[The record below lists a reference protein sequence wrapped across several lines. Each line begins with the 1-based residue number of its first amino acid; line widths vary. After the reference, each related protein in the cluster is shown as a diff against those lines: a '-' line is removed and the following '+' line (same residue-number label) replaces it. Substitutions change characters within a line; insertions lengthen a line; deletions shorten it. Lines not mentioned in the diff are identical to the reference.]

1 MKLII
6 KKKTPSVNHL
16 YGFKGYHKFL
26 TKEAKELRSY
36 IDEIVKKKV
45 SNRNLDIED
54 YENKKLSLLVEIHEN
69 WLTKSGDVYKKDISN
84 REKFLVD
91 SIFKSLGLDDK
102 FIWDHIMRKIQSITE
117 EKAVVEIK
125 PWRG

>member
-1 MKLII
+1 MKIII
-6 KKKTPSVNHL
+6 KKKTPSINHL

-26 TKEAKELRSY
+26 TKEAKELRQY
-36 IDEIVKKKV
+36 IDEVVKKKV
-45 SNRNLDIED
+45 GNLNLDIED
-54 YENKKLSLLVEIHEN
+54 YEDKKLTLLVEIYEN

-102 FIWDHIMRKIQSITE
+102 FIWDHTMKKIQSTE

-125 PWRG
+125 PFRI

>member
-1 MKLII
+1 MKII
-6 KKKTPSVNHL
+6 IPFKTPSVNHL
-16 YGFKGYHKFL
+16 YFNWKNRRIL
-26 TKEAKELRSY
+26 TKEARELKKK
-36 IDEIVKKKV
+36 IDEIVKKKI

-54 YENKKLSLLVEIHEN
+54 YEDRKLTVLVEIYEN

-84 REKFLVD
+84 REKFAID

-102 FIWDHIMRKIQSITE
+102 FIWEHTMRKIQSIK

>member
-54 YENKKLSLLVEIHEN
+54 YENKKLSLLVEIHVYLGSYNEKN
-69 WLTKSGDVYKKDISN
+69 TKYN
-84 REKFLVD
+84 
-91 SIFKSLGLDDK
+91 
-102 FIWDHIMRKIQSITE
+102 
-117 EKAVVEIK
+117 
-125 PWRG
+125 